1 MKKRTVTG
9 ILAGMIL
16 AVFPAM
22 ARSEGILVS
31 AAASLTDALTEI
43 GREYRIQRK
52 AEANFNFGPS
62 STLARQIEEGAPA
75 DIFFPADLEKMDKL
89 EKDNL
94 LETGTRQNLLSN
106 QLVIV
111 VPSDSRLEIASA
123 KDLLQAKVK
132 RIAMAQPTSVPAG
145 IYARKYLQEEGLWQR
160 LVAKVIPVLDVR
172 AALASVASGN
182 VAAGF
187 VYRTDAAIS
196 NKVKIAYAVP
206 VQQGPKITYP
216 VAVLKESKEKDSARD
231 FINFLRGPTAKETF
245 KKFGFI
251 VLK

>member
-1 MKKRTVTG
+1 
-9 ILAGMIL
+9 
-16 AVFPAM
+16 
-22 ARSEGILVS
+22 
-31 AAASLTDALTEI
+31 
-43 GREYRIQRK
+43 
-52 AEANFNFGPS
+52 
-62 STLARQIEEGAPA
+62 
-75 DIFFPADLEKMDKL
+75 
-89 EKDNL
+89 
-94 LETGTRQNLLSN
+94 
-106 QLVIV
+106 VIV

-123 KDLLQAKVK
+123 KDLLGAKVK

-145 IYARKYLQEEGLWQR
+145 IYAREYLQEEGLWQR
-160 LVAKVIPVLDVR
+160 LAAKVIPVLDVR
-172 AALASVASGN
+172 AALASVVSGN
-182 VAAGF
+182 VEAGF
-187 VYRTDAAIS
+187 VYRTDAATS